1 MVYFMHFCKKISVGL
16 ALLSV
21 MLLAMAAGNSIAIKN
36 AELTD
41 MDTAYALDA
50 DFDIHFDETLAEA
63 INKGVPL
70 VFIIEFQI
78 VKPRQYWFDDEII
91 TVTKHTNLNY
101 HALTRQYLV
110 SDDSHQKSF
119 ETLSEARQQL
129 MLLRDWRVAAKNLLD
144 KEERYEAALLMR
156 LDKTKLPKAIQVD
169 ALSSADWNLAS
180 PIFRWSLK
188 DL

>member
-1 MVYFMHFCKKISVGL
+1 MRYYKKISAL
-16 ALLSV
+16 IALLCV
-21 MLLAMAAGNSIAIKN
+21 CTLVMAAGNSISIKS
-36 AELTD
+36 AELAD
-41 MDTAYALDA
+41 MDTAYELNA
-50 DFDIHFDETLAEA
+50 DFDIHFDEGLAEA

-70 VFIIEFQI
+70 AFIIEFQI

-91 TVTKHTNLNY
+91 TVTKHINLNY

-129 MLLRDWRVAAKNLLD
+129 MLLRDWRVVAKNLLD
-144 KEERYEAALLMR
+144 KEERYQAALLMR

-169 ALSSADWNLAS
+169 AIGSTDWNLAS